1 MNQETPL
8 PPATFPP
15 TAETLAPDAIDAPPA
30 PPKGPTFAELG
41 LHPDVLRAVEE
52 MGFSSPMDVQAK
64 TFPLIVEG
72 RDLMVQSRTG
82 SGKTAAFGIPFASS
96 IVNPDEKFVQAIVL
110 MPTRELALQVAAE
123 MAKICAY
130 RGMTV
135 VPVYGG
141 APMGRQ
147 VEQLRAGGQIVCGTP
162 GRILDHLRRG
172 TLRLDRVRA
181 AVLDECDEMLSMGFQ
196 EDIEKIL
203 EETPATRQTQLFS
216 ATVPDGIQRLARRFL
231 KNPEF
236 LKLSADYVGVHE
248 IKHLYYSIPA
258 VQRENELLRI
268 LSFEDPKSAIIF
280 CNTREETGRVAAFL
294 RANGHDAEAISSDL
308 AQNDRERVLGRM
320 RAGGIK
326 FLVATDVAARG
337 IDIESLSHVFNYTFP
352 ESPEVYVHRTGRTGR
367 AGKNGTAVSLIGPT
381 EVGSFYYLKLLYKI
395 RPEERALPSET
406 EIRSRREG
414 ERVAVLRAALAAD
427 PGSEW
432 KGLARRL
439 ANAVDGE
446 RLIAALLAKSFKD
459 VENMP
464 VVPVPPAPAV
474 TVARPAARAESF
486 DRDRPRDRD
495 RDRPRD
501 RDRDRPRDR
510 DRDRD
515 RPRDRVEASPIGA
528 QRADVSPVG
537 APRVD
542 ASPAGAPRL
551 DASPVGAPRVDASP
565 VGAPREGGEHP
576 PLDRDIRRDWRER
589 TDKPVASAPK
599 LVESTEGAPPA
610 DASVG
615 VAPAPRPE
623 RPARSFDGPRG
634 DGPRGGR
641 DDRGPRARRP
651 ERRGPAPLRNDAAPT
666 EKEFWEVWSEERE
679 QAGSSGAS
687 SATASSASSTSSS
700 IGECR
705 GDLRRRRLGGS
716 RDRPAAAAPRRGAP
730 ARDGAPLPQPR
741 PQGRSLRARRL
752 GPPRVARE
760 PLEPAR
766 ARHHEHAHVHQRAVR
781 GLGPR
786 LRRAHRQGARGTRA
800 GLRAGEAAQAVRGPD
815 PHPPSLR
822 LASGLSHFVG
832 GGAAQRRAVTV
843 LLFTSPAER
852 GRGRHRQAG

>member
-1 MNQETPL
+1 MNEETS
-8 PPATFPP
+8 FPTP
-15 TAETLAPDAIDAPPA
+15 TPTTTPTTTASVDLAPAAAPA
-30 PPKGPTFAELG
+30 PEATPAPVPEAPKGPSFADLG
-41 LHPDVLRAVEE
+41 LHPDVLRAVTE
-52 MGFSSPMDVQAK
+52 MGFTHPMTVQS
-64 TFPLIVEG
+64 TVFPLMVAG

-82 SGKTAAFGIPFASS
+82 SGKTAAFGIPMANG
-96 IVNPDEKFVQAIVL
+96 IVNPDEKHVQAIVL

-130 RGMTV
+130 RGLTV

-147 VEQLRAGGQIVCGTP
+147 VEQLRDGGQIVCGTP
-162 GRILDHLRRG
+162 GRVLDHMRRG
-172 TLRLDRVRA
+172 TLRLDRVRV

-203 EETPATRQTQLFS
+203 ESTPKERQTMLFS
-216 ATVPDGIQRLARRFL
+216 ATVPEAIQRISRRFL
-231 KNPEF
+231 RNPEF
-236 LKLSADYVGVHE
+236 LKLSGDYIGVHE

-268 LSFEDPKSAIIF
+268 LAFEDPKSAIIF

-294 RANGHDAEAISSDL
+294 RQNGHDAEAISSDL

-337 IDIESLSHVFNYTFP
+337 IDIEALSHVFNYTFP
-352 ESPEVYVHRTGRTGR
+352 ESPEIYVHRTGRTGR

-464 VVPVPPAPAV
+464 VVPVPKAPAVTV
-474 TVARPAARAESF
+474 TVARPAARPESF

-510 DRDRD
+510 DRDR
-515 RPRDRVEASPIGA
+515 P
-528 QRADVSPVG
+528 
-537 APRVD
+537 
-542 ASPAGAPRL
+542 
-551 DASPVGAPRVDASP
+551 
-565 VGAPREGGEHP
+565 
-576 PLDRDIRRDWRER
+576 
-589 TDKPVASAPK
+589 
-599 LVESTEGAPPA
+599 
-610 DASVG
+610 
-615 VAPAPRPE
+615 
-623 RPARSFDGPRG
+623 
-634 DGPRGGR
+634 
-641 DDRGPRARRP
+641 
-651 ERRGPAPLRNDAAPT
+651 
-666 EKEFWEVWSEERE
+666 
-679 QAGSSGAS
+679 
-687 SATASSASSTSSS
+687 
-700 IGECR
+700 
-705 GDLRRRRLGGS
+705 
-716 RDRPAAAAPRRGAP
+716 
-730 ARDGAPLPQPR
+730 
-741 PQGRSLRARRL
+741 
-752 GPPRVARE
+752 
-760 PLEPAR
+760 
-766 ARHHEHAHVHQRAVR
+766 
-781 GLGPR
+781 
-786 LRRAHRQGARGTRA
+786 
-800 GLRAGEAAQAVRGPD
+800 
-815 PHPPSLR
+815 
-822 LASGLSHFVG
+822 
-832 GGAAQRRAVTV
+832 
-843 LLFTSPAER
+843 
-852 GRGRHRQAG
+852 